1 MIGIVFVTFTTL
13 KSYIMKYKVLL
24 GLLTF
29 CCCVFTQAQEKD
41 SLATK
46 SNLFTFSPSKLLT
59 KGQWDIKWFNNLYTE
74 VRGADKSG
82 AKSDRMRQ
90 NFFTSSFDVFTGIN
104 DSKTINVGLSIEYRS
119 NTINGMDA
127 LSVFKFKNNPT
138 QSSRSGV
145 TSIVPSI
152 KFSPIKQLSNFTIQ
166 SAFHIPLISKE
177 ELSGVFLDQKGFIW
191 QNKFFYDYVADS
203 EQFQIFA
210 EVNTLYSFGKK
221 SASYAN
227 DSLGVAPGV
236 FVSYFPNQNF
246 TILGLVQH
254 YNLIAINNG
263 FAQNY
268 TAVGAGA
275 KYQLTR
281 AVNFELIYTNFV
293 RGNDTGLGQTFNF
306 GLRALL
312 D

>member
-1 MIGIVFVTFTTL
+1 
-13 KSYIMKYKVLL
+13 MKYKVLW
-24 GLLTF
+24 GLLAF
-29 CCCVFTQAQEKD
+29 CCCIVAQAQVRD
-41 SLATK
+41 SLTTK

-82 AKSDRMRQ
+82 AKSDRIRQ
-90 NFFTSSFDVFTGIN
+90 NFFTSSLDVFTGIN

-127 LSVFKFKNNPT
+127 LSVFEFKNNPT
-138 QSSRSGV
+138 QFSRSGI
-145 TSIVPSI
+145 TSIAPSI
-152 KFSPIKQLSNFTIQ
+152 KFSPIKQVSNFTMQ

-177 ELSGVFLDQKGFIW
+177 VLSGVFLDQKGFIW
-191 QNKFFYDYVADS
+191 QNKFFYDYIADN
-203 EQFQIFA
+203 EQIQIFA
-210 EVNTLYSFGKK
+210 EIKTLYSFGKK
-221 SASYAN
+221 ESSYAN
-227 DSLGVAPGV
+227 DSLGVAPGI
-236 FVSYFPNQNF
+236 FVSYFPTQNF

-263 FAQNY
+263 FSQNY

-281 AVNFELIYTNFV
+281 AINFEVIYTNFV